1 MGFTCRLAIFRLEAT
16 VDRRPLVAVT
26 PFAVGAGRPG
36 MVDSIIRFGP
46 QRKAFAGPGADRS
59 VYLK

>member
-1 MGFTCRLAIFRLEAT
+1 LAIFRLEAT

-26 PFAVGAGRPG
+26 PLAVGAGRPG